1 MILSMLVSPL
11 VFLSCS
17 QSEEEKA
24 SDTVKSLKTGIYK
37 IELTPAYATK
47 SSTISVKVKSVHPSN
62 LTYQWVVNNSDIEGA
77 VGDVL
82 EYPALKKDD
91 MVQAKIFIKDKK
103 LELISESLVISNI
116 VPRIET
122 AKLVPDNPKQGD
134 KLKVEV
140 NTIDDDED
148 TVGLTYEWFI
158 NGEPAGTGDDSLD
171 IDKDT
176 IKRGDKISVKI
187 TPSDGDA
194 EGRAITIYS
203 NVGNSPLEV
212 LSDIKAEFKGM
223 VYSAKVIANDPD
235 GDVLAYEL
243 QTAPDG
249 MQIDS
254 QSGLITWDVK
264 PEDKGEHNIVI
275 SVKDGHGSGV
285 IVPLTVKIGFI
296 PGE

>member
-24 SDTVKSLKTGIYK
+24 TDTVKSLKTGIYK

-116 VPRIET
+116 VPRIE
-122 AKLVPDNPKQGD
+122 
-134 KLKVEV
+134 
-140 NTIDDDED
+140 I
-148 TVGLTYEWFI
+148 
-158 NGEPAGTGDDSLD
+158 
-171 IDKDT
+171 
-176 IKRGDKISVKI
+176 
-187 TPSDGDA
+187 
-194 EGRAITIYS
+194 GRAH
-203 NVGNSPLEV
+203 V
-212 LSDIKAEFKGM
+212 
-223 VYSAKVIANDPD
+223 
-235 GDVLAYEL
+235 
-243 QTAPDG
+243 
-249 MQIDS
+249 
-254 QSGLITWDVK
+254 
-264 PEDKGEHNIVI
+264 
-275 SVKDGHGSGV
+275 
-285 IVPLTVKIGFI
+285 
-296 PGE
+296 

>member
-1 MILSMLVSPL
+1 M
-11 VFLSCS
+11 
-17 QSEEEKA
+17 
-24 SDTVKSLKTGIYK
+24 
-37 IELTPAYATK
+37 
-47 SSTISVKVKSVHPSN
+47 
-62 LTYQWVVNNSDIEGA
+62 
-77 VGDVL
+77 
-82 EYPALKKDD
+82 
-91 MVQAKIFIKDKK
+91 
-103 LELISESLVISNI
+103 
-116 VPRIET
+116 
-122 AKLVPDNPKQGD
+122 
-134 KLKVEV
+134 
-140 NTIDDDED
+140 
-148 TVGLTYEWFI
+148 
-158 NGEPAGTGDDSLD
+158 
-171 IDKDT
+171 
-176 IKRGDKISVKI
+176 KI